1 MVQAVAAG
9 HGGRVEVDE
18 APEGGA
24 VFRLVLPRGAPEAAE
39 PAPRAKG
46 RIVVPDYPR
55 LDGARLL
62 VVDDEPLIR
71 RVVQRCCGSRGA
83 KLVEA
88 QSAREAIGIL
98 QDHDF
103 DLVLLDVRMPGGGG
117 ADVFREIRARYPRLV
132 GRTLFMSGDLSAE
145 MSELVGTG
153 HAGVLAKPFDLGA
166 LLQTV
171 DEVLAAAERAAEPA

>member
-1 MVQAVAAG
+1 MTSVLIVDDAPAV
-9 HGGRVEVDE
+9 RDSLRRLVSSLPEVDGVSLASSGDE
-18 APEGGA
+18 A
-24 VFRLVLPRGAPEAAE
+24 L
-39 PAPRAKG
+39 
-46 RIVVPDYPR
+46 
-55 LDGARLL
+55 ARCLT
-62 VVDDEPLIR
+62 ERP
-71 RVVQRCCGSRGA
+71 
-83 KLVEA
+83 
-88 QSAREAIGIL
+88 
-98 QDHDF
+98 

-171 DEVLAAAERAAEPA
+171 DEVLAAAARAVEPA